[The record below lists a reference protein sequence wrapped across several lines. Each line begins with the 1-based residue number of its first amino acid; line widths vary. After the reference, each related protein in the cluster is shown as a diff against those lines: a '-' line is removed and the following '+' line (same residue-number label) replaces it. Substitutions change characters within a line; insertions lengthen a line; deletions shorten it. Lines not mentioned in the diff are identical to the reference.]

1 MECKKCGK
9 ENPEESQFC
18 SKCGNNLKNYKKM
31 KEETKSKIEYWI
43 IIILNYLGV
52 YIVGLIAFI
61 YYLKKDKNKSMN
73 YLIHTVIS
81 ALLWWFI
88 ENILRIDYTVIFTL
102 LFSILPILLSI
113 ASYVFFIIYINK
125 LGNKINQPK
134 GLLYISAFIPI
145 IGLVLYCAYVKKEEE
160 LGVNCGKLALIG
172 ITLPFICLF
181 LMFIPAVLKV
191 SIQSNTLLK

>member
-1 MECKKCGK
+1 MKK
-9 ENPEESQFC
+9 EI
-18 SKCGNNLKNYKKM
+18 
-31 KEETKSKIEYWI
+31 KSKIEYWI
-43 IIILNYLGV
+43 IIILNYLGA

-61 YYLKKDKNKSMN
+61 YYWKKDKNKSMN
-73 YLIHTVIS
+73 YLIHTIIS

-88 ENILRIDYTVIFTL
+88 EEILKIDYTVIFAF

-145 IGLVLYCAYVKKEEE
+145 IGLVLYCVYVKKEEE

-172 ITLPFICLF
+172 IALPFICSF
-181 LMFIPAVLKV
+181 LMFIPGVLKV